1 MHRNTPIKRIQQMRK
16 CKFGEKSLFI
26 YMYQSS
32 KQLKKIQP
40 DPVAT
45 PGLLAKRKPKV
56 KDNQI
61 FEMKREI
68 KKK

>member
-1 MHRNTPIKRIQQMRK
+1 
-16 CKFGEKSLFI
+16 
-26 YMYQSS
+26 MYQSS

>member
-1 MHRNTPIKRIQQMRK
+1 MHPSIPIKKTQQMRRY
-16 CKFGEKSLFI
+16 KFGEKSLFI

-40 DPVAT
+40 APIAT
-45 PGLLAKRKPKV
+45 PGLLAKRPPKV
-56 KDNQI
+56 KDSQI
-61 FEMKREI
+61 FDVKREI

>member
-1 MHRNTPIKRIQQMRK
+1 M
-16 CKFGEKSLFI
+16 F
-26 YMYQSS
+26 QSS
-32 KQLKKIQP
+32 KMIQKIKP
-40 DPVAT
+40 EPVAT